1 MLDGLQPQKLD
12 AGALSVGAL
21 ARLMREERQR
31 QPDKKI
37 HLVLDDRAAEAV
49 GWAGGAAWC
58 RQVGAAHIYAL
69 GADVPDTDDV
79 LRVVVTNDVEK
90 ARQQYG
96 ACVVAAA
103 PAFAAPFHGD
113 DATLPCLVSLA
124 SDAFPVRPWE
134 APADCARGR
143 PARAAEKGPQGPGDR
158 ARGALRG
165 LANRRG
171 GQRLGAG
178 GHGGRRRRGRR
189 RPAPAGGGRR
199 AALVLLDRTAD
210 LSVVGAP
217 PDGALERIMAHF
229 SGEGPL
235 LSAAA
240 DLTKAYDAPWVMNA
254 CDRAL
259 LRRVVAAASHD
270 DALDLLNEA
279 VAERLQLYGI
289 APPPQKRG
297 RGAALAAHLEALL
310 KGAPQPAS
318 SAFDVPD
325 KPLRAISDIAPLGV
339 AVVEATQRTAKR
351 RTSLEDVLALDKLL
365 ANLVAHAN
373 AGLLECADVVAETY
387 ERKTTSLTASDAACA
402 LVRCLALTRDGADA
416 AAQRVARAVQSC
428 ADNDDRV
435 AALFVLGLVGVLST
449 RVCGPPGLVGRVVD
463 AVLRGN
469 DDGLTRPGLGA
480 AASAALGSLSET
492 VGLGGVFGKVK
503 AAVAD
508 RAPRRR
514 AGDGGALIIMIVL
527 GGLTFSEIRDANA
540 VLEELGARD
549 RVVLGGTRLCTGQRR
564 RRGAVFCGRRGLL
577 TPPHEEFVS

>member
-21 ARLMREERQR
+21 ARLLREERQR

-58 RQVGAAHIYAL
+58 RQVGAAHVYAL

-103 PAFAAPFHGD
+103 PAFAAPFYAPD
-113 DATLPCLVSLA
+113 ETLPCLVSLA

-134 APADCARGR
+134 APADW
-143 PARAAEKGPQGPGDR
+143 RAGD
-158 ARGALRG
+158 LPE
-165 LANRRG
+165 
-171 GQRLGAG
+171 
-178 GHGGRRRRGRR
+178 RRRRGLKDLANQLTALCADLRID
-189 RPAPAGGGRR
+189 AAGNVWALGDTAGAVGAAVDAQLSPGSGRR

-240 DLTKAYDAPWVMNA
+240 DLATAYDAPWVSNA

-259 LRRVVAAASHD
+259 LRKVVAAASHD

-279 VAERLQLYGI
+279 VAERLTKYGI
-289 APPPQKRG
+289 APPVQKKRG

-310 KGAPQPAS
+310 KGDAPTKAS
-318 SAFDVPD
+318 SAFTVPET
-325 KPLRAISDIAPLGV
+325 PLRDVSDVAPLAV
-339 AVVEATQRTAKR
+339 AAVEATQRTAKR
-351 RTSLEDVLALDKLL
+351 RTSLEDVLALDKLV

-402 LVRCLALTRDGADA
+402 LVRCLSLTRDGADA

-428 ADNDDRV
+428 ADDDDRD

-449 RVCGPPGLVGRVVD
+449 RACGPPGLVGRVVE

-527 GGLTFSEIRDANA
+527 GGLTFSEVRDANA
-540 VLEELGARD
+540 VLGELGARD
-549 RVVLGGTRLCTGQRR
+549 RVVLGGTRLCTGQDV
-564 RRGAVFCGRRGLL
+564 AEALFFADD
-577 TPPHEEFVS
+577 EDF

>member
-113 DATLPCLVSLA
+113 DARCPAWSRSRRTL
-124 SDAFPVRPWE
+124 PVRPWE
-134 APADCARGR
+134 APADW
-143 PARAAEKGPQGPGDR
+143 RAGD
-158 ARGALRG
+158 LPE
-165 LANRRG
+165 
-171 GQRLGAG
+171 
-178 GHGGRRRRGRR
+178 RRRKGLKDLATELAALCADLRIDAAGNVW
-189 RPAPAGGGRR
+189 ALGDTAGAVGAAVDAQLQQGGGRR

-289 APPPQKRG
+289 APPPPKKRG

-428 ADNDDRV
+428 ADNDDRD

-492 VGLGGVFGKVK
+492 VGLGGVFGKVGLRSPIEP
-503 AAVAD
+503 AAA
-508 RAPRRR
+508 RGRRRR
-514 AGDGGALIIMIVL
+514 AHHYDRARRPHVFRNPRRERGFGGARRA
-527 GGLTFSEIRDANA
+527 GPRRPRRHAA
-540 VLEELGARD
+540 VHGA
-549 RVVLGGTRLCTGQRR
+549 GR

-577 TPPHEEFVS
+577 TPPLTRNL

>member
-134 APADCARGR
+134 APADW
-143 PARAAEKGPQGPGDR
+143 RAGD
-158 ARGALRG
+158 LPE
-165 LANRRG
+165 
-171 GQRLGAG
+171 
-178 GHGGRRRRGRR
+178 RRRKGLKDLATELAALCADLRIDAAGNVW
-189 RPAPAGGGRR
+189 ALGDTAGAVGAAVDAQLQQGGGRR

-259 LRRVVAAASHD
+259 LRRVVATASHD

-289 APPPQKRG
+289 APPPQKKRG

-428 ADNDDRV
+428 ADNDDRD

-549 RVVLGGTRLCTGQRR
+549 RVVLGGTRLCTGQDV
-564 RRGAVFCGRRGLL
+564 AEALFFADD
-577 TPPHEEFVS
+577 EDF

>member
-58 RQVGAAHIYAL
+58 RQVGAAHVYAL

-79 LRVVVTNDVEK
+79 LRVVVTNDVET
-90 ARQQYG
+90 ARQRYG

-103 PAFAAPFHGD
+103 PVFAAPFYAPD
-113 DATLPCLVSLA
+113 EALPCLVSLA

-134 APADCARGR
+134 APADW
-143 PARAAEKGPQGPGDR
+143 RAGD
-158 ARGALRG
+158 LPE
-165 LANRRG
+165 
-171 GQRLGAG
+171 
-178 GHGGRRRRGRR
+178 RRRRGLKDLANQLVGLCADLRID
-189 RPAPAGGGRR
+189 AAGNVWARGATAGAVGAAVDAQLSPGSGRR

-229 SGEGPL
+229 SGEKL
-235 LSAAA
+235 MSAAA
-240 DLTKAYDAPWVMNA
+240 DLAKAYDAPWVSNA

-259 LRRVVAAASHD
+259 LRKVVAAASHD
-270 DALDLLNEA
+270 DALDLLTEA
-279 VAERLQLYGI
+279 VAARLQLYGI
-289 APPPQKRG
+289 APPVQKKRG

-310 KGAPQPAS
+310 KGAPPTKAS
-318 SAFDVPD
+318 RAFAVPE
-325 KPLRAISDIAPLGV
+325 KPLRDVSDLAPLGV
-339 AVVEATQRTAKR
+339 AAVEATQRTAKR

-402 LVRCLALTRDGADA
+402 LVRCLSLTRDGADA

-428 ADNDDRV
+428 ADDDDRD

-449 RVCGPPGLVGRVVD
+449 RACGPPGLVGRVVE

-527 GGLTFSEIRDANA
+527 GGLTFSEVRDANA
-540 VLEELGARD
+540 VLGELGARD
-549 RVVLGGTRLCTGQRR
+549 RVVLGGTRLCTGQDV
-564 RRGAVFCGRRGLL
+564 AEALFFADD
-577 TPPHEEFVS
+577 EDF

>member
-37 HLVLDDRAAEAV
+37 HLVLDDRAAAAV

-58 RQVGAAHIYAL
+58 RQVGAAHVYAL

-79 LRVVVTNDVEK
+79 LRVVVTNDVET
-90 ARQQYG
+90 ARQRYG

-103 PAFAAPFHGD
+103 PVFAAPFYAPD
-113 DATLPCLVSLA
+113 EALPCLVSLA

-134 APADCARGR
+134 APADW
-143 PARAAEKGPQGPGDR
+143 RAGD
-158 ARGALRG
+158 LPE
-165 LANRRG
+165 
-171 GQRLGAG
+171 
-178 GHGGRRRRGRR
+178 RRRRGLKDLANQLVGLCADLRID
-189 RPAPAGGGRR
+189 AAGNVWARGATAGAVGAAVDAQLSPGSGRR

-229 SGEGPL
+229 SGEKL
-235 LSAAA
+235 MSAAA
-240 DLTKAYDAPWVMNA
+240 DLAKAYDAPWVSNA

-259 LRRVVAAASHD
+259 LRKVVAAASHD
-270 DALDLLNEA
+270 DALDLLTEA
-279 VAERLQLYGI
+279 VAARLQLYGI
-289 APPPQKRG
+289 APPVQKKRG

-310 KGAPQPAS
+310 KGAPPTKAS
-318 SAFDVPD
+318 RAFAVPE
-325 KPLRAISDIAPLGV
+325 KPLRDVSDLAPLGV
-339 AVVEATQRTAKR
+339 AAVEATQRTAKR

-402 LVRCLALTRDGADA
+402 LVRCLSLTRDGADA

-428 ADNDDRV
+428 ADDDDRD

-449 RVCGPPGLVGRVVD
+449 RACGPPGLVGRVVE

-527 GGLTFSEIRDANA
+527 GGLTFSEVRDANA
-540 VLEELGARD
+540 VLGELGARD
-549 RVVLGGTRLCTGQRR
+549 RVVLGGTRLCTGQDV
-564 RRGAVFCGRRGLL
+564 AEALFFADD
-577 TPPHEEFVS
+577 EDF

>member
-134 APADCARGR
+134 APADW
-143 PARAAEKGPQGPGDR
+143 RAGD
-158 ARGALRG
+158 LPE
-165 LANRRG
+165 
-171 GQRLGAG
+171 
-178 GHGGRRRRGRR
+178 RRRRGLKDLANQLTALCADLRVD
-189 RPAPAGGGRR
+189 AAGNVWALGDTAGAVGAAVDAQLGPGSGRR

-217 PDGALERIMAHF
+217 PDGALERILAHF
-229 SGEGPL
+229 SGEKL
-235 LSAAA
+235 MSAAA
-240 DLTKAYDAPWVMNA
+240 DLAKSYDAPWVSNA

-259 LRRVVAAASHD
+259 LRKVVAAASHD

-279 VAERLQLYGI
+279 VAERLTKYGI
-289 APPPQKRG
+289 APPVQKKRG
-297 RGAALAAHLEALL
+297 L
-310 KGAPQPAS
+310 
-318 SAFDVPD
+318 
-325 KPLRAISDIAPLGV
+325 
-339 AVVEATQRTAKR
+339 
-351 RTSLEDVLALDKLL
+351 SLI
-365 ANLVAHAN
+365 H
-373 AGLLECADVVAETY
+373 
-387 ERKTTSLTASDAACA
+387 
-402 LVRCLALTRDGADA
+402 
-416 AAQRVARAVQSC
+416 
-428 ADNDDRV
+428 
-435 AALFVLGLVGVLST
+435 
-449 RVCGPPGLVGRVVD
+449 
-463 AVLRGN
+463 
-469 DDGLTRPGLGA
+469 
-480 AASAALGSLSET
+480 
-492 VGLGGVFGKVK
+492 
-503 AAVAD
+503 
-508 RAPRRR
+508 
-514 AGDGGALIIMIVL
+514 I
-527 GGLTFSEIRDANA
+527 
-540 VLEELGARD
+540 
-549 RVVLGGTRLCTGQRR
+549 
-564 RRGAVFCGRRGLL
+564 
-577 TPPHEEFVS
+577 